1 MEIEGGGMA
10 EEAADW
16 FSRSFQLE
24 IFGKK
29 IDAAAAKQLLG
40 LAYVSSSFTSSAEM
54 PTLRS
59 AGRAPGAAQTHS
71 LSNSSTTQSS
81 RAHPSTGAISASQR
95 LATAPTPIAPPWI
108 ATGAQLVF
116 LSCRE

>member
-40 LAYVSSSFTSSAEM
+40 LAYVSLPLNAAERSVATDI
-54 PTLRS
+54 PLR
-59 AGRAPGAAQTHS
+59 AA
-71 LSNSSTTQSS
+71 
-81 RAHPSTGAISASQR
+81 A
-95 LATAPTPIAPPWI
+95 
-108 ATGAQLVF
+108 
-116 LSCRE
+116 C